1 MKLTKVDL
9 SEERVILSHCIA
21 DSDFLRQI
29 HPLGNPELF
38 ESAFARTVG
47 RWVWEFFEETGR
59 EEAPGKIIQEVY
71 HRRKSEVQDEDELD
85 LVQEYLHALSQ
96 DWSRGEVQNREWSV
110 SRAIK
115 YFKMRSMDRL
125 RESLAKSITLKDVD
139 AAEQAL
145 ADFKRIDRHTG
156 QRVLITK
163 DAAAINRAFNDTE
176 ETLFEF
182 PGALG
187 KVVGPWLV
195 GDFGAFFAP
204 MKRGK
209 SFWLKYAAYCAMRAG
224 IKSLT
229 VNLEMTLPQVTRR
242 DWQLICASPKSPG
255 VVRIPYFTEDGSID
269 WEDREMHGVPRTPAA
284 IERVHRA
291 LKYTC
296 RGGEMATEILPS
308 RTKTVTDIKQI
319 VRRYKTVEGMD
330 LKLLVID
337 YADLLV
343 AENSRLEG
351 RQMLDWI
358 WTGLRGLAQEENL
371 CIITASQTGRLTL
384 GRDARESDA
393 AEDVRKL
400 AHVTKAIM
408 LNQSDIERK
417 NGIMRVR
424 CQMQREDG
432 PPESEAVCLEQRSIG
447 RCCLD
452 SRFRSEVDHP
462 LIGKW
467 RDEKEAE

>member
-21 DSDFLRQI
+21 DSGFLRQI
-29 HPLGNPELF
+29 HPLGSPELF

-47 RWVWEFFEETGR
+47 RWVWEFFDETGR
-59 EEAPGKIIQEVY
+59 EEAPGKIIQEIY

-96 DWSRGEVQNREWSV
+96 DWARAEVQNQEWSV
-110 SRAIK
+110 PQAVK

-125 RESLAKSITLKDVD
+125 RETLARSITLKDVD

-145 ADFKRIDRHTG
+145 ADFKRIDRTTG

-163 DAAAINRAFNDTE
+163 DVDTINRAFNDTE

-187 KVVGPWLV
+187 KVVGPWLI
-195 GDFGAFFAP
+195 GDFGSFFAP

-209 SFWLKYAAYCAMRAG
+209 SFWLQFAAYCAMRAG

-242 DWQLICASPKSPG
+242 NWQLICASPKSPG
-255 VVRIPYFTEDGSID
+255 AVRIPYFTEDGTID
-269 WEDREMHGVPRTPAA
+269 WEDHEMQGVPRTPAA

-296 RGGEMATEILPS
+296 RGGEMATEMMAS
-308 RTKTVTDIKQI
+308 GGTTVSDLKKL
-319 VRRYKTVEGMD
+319 VRRYKTVEGLD
-330 LKLLVID
+330 IKLLVVD

-343 AENSRLEG
+343 AENTRLDG
-351 RQMLDWI
+351 RHALDWV
-358 WTGLRGLAQEENL
+358 WRGLRGLAQEEQL
-371 CIITASQTGRLTL
+371 CIITASQTNRASLD
-384 GRDARESDA
+384 RDARESDA

-408 LNQSDIERK
+408 LNQSNIERK

-424 CQMQREDG
+424 CQMQREEG
-432 PPESEAVCLEQRSIG
+432 APESEAVVLEQRAIG
-447 RCCLD
+447 RSCLD

-467 RDEKEAE
+467 REEKEED